1 MKSRIF
7 ERMIEEKLFLNKN
20 LRSISEFINKI
31 QPSLTSII
39 QIL

>member
-20 LRSISEFINKI
+20 LRSISDFINKI
-31 QPSLTSII
+31 QLALTSII